1 MRTILPGGKLGGRI
15 DNLTMLKITRAAP
28 SEISKTVILK
38 KNRAISES
46 NYSSTAFNNTFLL
59 TEMRYDLS
67 CFPK

>member
-38 KNRAISES
+38 KIEQYQNQTILRL
-46 NYSSTAFNNTFLL
+46 LL
-59 TEMRYDLS
+59 TIL
-67 CFPK
+67 FF